1 MKNQTFF
8 LLILTLLY
16 SMPFMAQEPVV
27 KSMQYAADDNT
38 ATLEENVH
46 IDNNGNKG
54 GMVKVHVNADKVTF
68 KDSYIF
74 ETRKHAEGE
83 YWVFMAKNANKM
95 TVYIEGFLPLAVNF
109 RDYDCVVKSLATYD
123 LTIEVPAV
131 GKDGKVE
138 AGKQFLSMS
147 VAPANAT
154 VTIDGKPQQLT
165 DGALSVYL
173 GKGRHTYRVEAKGYA
188 TESGSVNIGKERKTL
203 NVQLKADKGRLK
215 VNFQPA
221 DAHVF
226 IDDEKVSDTAI
237 VVLEHNVGEH
247 KVEIRRKGYK
257 SAVKNVV
264 IQLNKQSELSGM
276 LEFLPSVDVKVG
288 DQTIRLV
295 PVQGGTFTMGT
306 SHQQDAE
313 AGDDELVPHQVTLSD
328 FMIANT
334 EVTLGLWH
342 AIMGTIPNRHQ
353 KTAGK
358 PVDMVSWEDCQKFI
372 QELNKQTGLTFR
384 LPTEAEWEY
393 AARGGLWSEGT
404 KFSGDRNSDLVGW
417 CAGST
422 IDFQIVRSKKANELG
437 IYDMTGNAR
446 EWCQDWYG
454 PYSSEP
460 QTNPQGPSSGS
471 SHVSRGGGWM
481 DKPAQSRVTS
491 RHQSPYRNNYNQGF
505 RLVLSKIITQADVP
519 AKVNIPHG
527 DLNVNFEPKGAQIYI
542 NRVLVGTTP
551 MVFRNL
557 AVGGYMVRII
567 SEGYNTVVERIM
579 VNENKQT
586 DFKGSLEK
594 SKQQASVAPPAATPS
609 AATPQKIEK
618 ETFTVKGVAFNMVR
632 VKGGTFKMG
641 PVDEIEGDGMN
652 EPVHQV
658 TLSEYMIG
666 ETEVTQELWQAV
678 MGRNPSKFKNPK
690 NPVEQVTWFECMEFI
705 EKLNKL
711 TGKKFR
717 LPTEAE
723 WELAARGGVNTPHT
737 HFAGS
742 DNIEDVAWY
751 YANSGEK
758 QLTQVRSDKLVKS
771 NKCQAHPVAQKKPNA
786 LGLYDMS
793 GNVIEWCFDLY
804 RDYDSESKVN
814 PVVQDF
820 GFFRILRGGGCTHD
834 EKTCFITRRRC
845 QRPAE
850 KYYNIG
856 LRLAM

>member
-1 MKNQTFF
+1 MTKQIF
-8 LLILTLLY
+8 LSIVFTLLY
-16 SMPFMAQEPVV
+16 SLPFMAQKPVV
-27 KSMQYAADDNT
+27 KDMHYVAGDNT
-38 ATLEENVH
+38 AALEENVH
-46 IDNNGNKG
+46 IDNNDVKG
-54 GMVKVHVNADKVTF
+54 GVVKVHVNADKVTF

-83 YWVFMAKNANKM
+83 YWVFMAKNASKM
-95 TVYIEGFLPLAVNF
+95 TVYIEGFLPLAINF

-123 LTIEVPAV
+123 LTIEVPEV
-131 GKDGKVE
+131 GKDGKVD

-147 VAPANAT
+147 VTPANAT
-154 VTIDGKPQQLT
+154 VSIDGKPQTLT
-165 DGALSVYL
+165 NGAMSVFL
-173 GKGRHTYRVEAKGYA
+173 NKGRHSYRVEAKGYA
-188 TESGSVNIGKERKTL
+188 PEVGNVDLGKERKML
-203 NVQLKADKGRLK
+203 NVQLKAQSGRLK

-221 DAHVF
+221 DAQVF
-226 IDDEKVSDTAI
+226 IDDEKVADNAQQ
-237 VVLEHNVGEH
+237 VLEPNVGEH
-247 KVEIRRKGYK
+247 KVEIRRKGFK
-257 SAVKNVV
+257 SAVKNIV
-264 IQLNKQSELSGM
+264 IQLNKQSELSGS
-276 LEFLPSVDVKVG
+276 LENASPVYVKVG
-288 DQTIRLV
+288 DLIIKMV

-306 SHQQDAE
+306 SRQQDSE
-313 AGDDELVPHQVTLSD
+313 ASDDELVPHQVTLSD
-328 FMIANT
+328 YMIADT

-342 AIMGTIPNRHQ
+342 AIMGTIPNRTQ
-353 KTAGK
+353 KTVGK
-358 PVDMVSWEDCQKFI
+358 PVDMVSWEDTQRFI
-372 QELNKQTGLTFR
+372 QELNKRTGLTFR
-384 LPTEAEWEY
+384 LPTEAEWEF

-404 KFSGDRNSDLVGW
+404 KYSGDRNYSKVGW
-417 CAGST
+417 CAGETSNY
-422 IDFQIVRSKKANELG
+422 QIVRSKKANELG
-437 IYDMTGNAR
+437 LYDMTGNAR

-460 QTNPQGPSSGS
+460 QTNPQGPSSGT

-491 RHQSPYRNNYNQGF
+491 RHAAPYRNNYNQGF

-519 AKVNIPHG
+519 SGVSLPYGH
-527 DLNVNFEPKGAQIYI
+527 LNVNFAPNGAKIYI
-542 NRVLVGTTP
+542 NGECVGTTP

-557 AVGGYMVRII
+557 AVGSYKVQVQK
-567 SEGYNTVVERIM
+567 EGYQEFSETVKLEA
-579 VNENKQT
+579 NKQSEL
-586 DFKGSLEK
+586 KGSLK
-594 SKQQASVAPPAATPS
+594 GTPQVSMAQTASS

-618 ETFTVKGVAFNMVR
+618 ETFTVKGVTFNMVR

-641 PVDEIEGDGMN
+641 AVDEIEADGMN

-658 TLSEYMIG
+658 TLSGYMIG
-666 ETEVTQELWQAV
+666 ETEVTQELWEAV
-678 MGRNPSKFKNPK
+678 MGRNPSKYKNPK

-711 TGKKFR
+711 TGKNFR

-723 WELAARGGVNTPHT
+723 WELAARGGVGTPHT

-742 DNIEDVAWY
+742 DKVEEVAWY
-751 YANSGEK
+751 YANSGKE
-758 QLTQVRSDKLVKS
+758 QLTMARTDKLVKS

-804 RDYDSESKVN
+804 RTYDEAPKVN

-850 KYYNIG
+850 KFYNIG